1 MASNWIDDK
10 MEEVKAKAQEVM
22 NEFYAKH
29 SWMTT
34 TNNNAEEDVETL
46 YVNTTPTEVYDFD
59 NNAPMSEAQWDKEY
73 QEKFKT
79 RKLSTEIN

>member
-1 MASNWIDDK
+1 MASIWIDEK

-22 NEFYAKH
+22 DEFNAKH

-34 TNNNAEEDVETL
+34 MNNNAEEDVETL
-46 YVNTTPTEVYDFD
+46 YVNTTP
-59 NNAPMSEAQWDKEY
+59 NAPMSEAQWDKEY